1 MRPRSV
7 TALGASI
14 SVGLGV
20 FVLLGQFSQVAGQQD
35 LAAPYILLAIMAVPL
50 ILTYAERLGV
60 TPGSGGAYNLAR
72 TSGLVWLT
80 YGAGWF
86 ILGGYLCLI
95 ALLGW
100 GAALHLDL
108 IAGYFFGQQLDL
120 IWLTVIVIGLATLL
134 SILGT
139 SGNWKSRSTYVYL
152 TLIVLLIVTL
162 RDLFYPGSPEAPTS
176 RVYNTNAILSVTAL
190 MMSGL
195 WGLQFILSIRDE
207 IHRPTRTLPQALTST
222 VVLGAGLGALAGMA
236 ISLSGFSTSSLTPL
250 VEILGDTGLL
260 PKDLIV
266 ILYAAAGV
274 LISSIALN
282 QAFVHGL
289 RQVGDMTRD
298 GFLPERLQV
307 ISEKYNAAVVGLFL
321 LASLSIVLAG
331 LVPILTLV
339 GLAALLFLWLTA
351 LVHLPEAFSTK
362 PRLPEKRFPKLP
374 FHPLFPWL
382 TIATGIYLPFN
393 LDLPVWILAGGWL
406 LLGMLYYLVHAR
418 QGGLTVRR
426 RDVVVGETGPLPT
439 TTIVKNVVMVAIANP
454 KTAPT
459 LLQVGARLARARHG
473 SLVALNVLPLA
484 EQIPNNLKRQAAQ
497 QAWDSLSELVGQT
510 DLGDVAVR
518 SVVRLAPTPTTGI
531 LETVDE
537 EGVSLL
543 VLGWESEH
551 PPEDRPVD
559 SILDPVIKRAPCD
572 VAIVRGAIPQVVKQ
586 ALVPTAGGPF
596 APVALTLSHGLIDQ
610 QDGLIWVENLVEEPL
625 SAEREAQA
633 QADLQTTVKVLQNGT
648 AVEQRVVQVDDIKG
662 GILAEARTADLLLIG
677 ASKKGFPER
686 AFFGGLP
693 VEIGDASSTPTIVAR
708 GRDTASQLWLRQLL
722 GALSDSLP
730 TLTAA
735 RQTEVYQNMREA
747 AQPNVDFFVLITLSA
762 TIASL
767 GLLQNSAAVIIGA
780 MLVAPLMSPILGMA
794 MSIVRADLRLLP
806 VAAEATAKGS
816 VLAILV
822 GVAVVIISPIE
833 TATSEILARTQPN
846 VLDLG
851 VALASGA
858 AAGYAISRKEV
869 AAALPGVAIA
879 AALVPP
885 LCVVGYGLGTSQ
897 LTIASGSL
905 LLFIT
910 NLIAII
916 FAAALTF
923 LALGFHPKRTEQGEF
938 RRGLQV
944 TVISL
949 LVIFCV
955 LFLTTAVS
963 ILQINQENA
972 VEEIFNNE
980 VVARAGRVSEMQ
992 VLRSP
997 GGIIITAT
1005 IIDLAGS
1012 NLTPAEIEE
1021 IDKQLEETFFRPVTV
1036 DAIIVPGTVTQLEGA
1051 ASLRQLENLFSE
1063 AIRETGA
1070 DVITLNVS
1078 KTAETFN
1085 VFTAI
1090 VVSEA
1095 EQLTQADL
1103 SAIQAE
1109 LTSAMKAPVAI
1120 EATILPGVEIDL
1132 EPSTPA
1138 RPTPTAE
1145 P

>member
-1 MRPRSV
+1 
-7 TALGASI
+7 
-14 SVGLGV
+14 
-20 FVLLGQFSQVAGQQD
+20 
-35 LAAPYILLAIMAVPL
+35 
-50 ILTYAERLGV
+50 
-60 TPGSGGAYNLAR
+60 
-72 TSGLVWLT
+72 
-80 YGAGWF
+80 
-86 ILGGYLCLI
+86 
-95 ALLGW
+95 
-100 GAALHLDL
+100 
-108 IAGYFFGQQLDL
+108 
-120 IWLTVIVIGLATLL
+120 
-134 SILGT
+134 
-139 SGNWKSRSTYVYL
+139 
-152 TLIVLLIVTL
+152 
-162 RDLFYPGSPEAPTS
+162 
-176 RVYNTNAILSVTAL
+176 
-190 MMSGL
+190 
-195 WGLQFILSIRDE
+195 
-207 IHRPTRTLPQALTST
+207 
-222 VVLGAGLGALAGMA
+222 
-236 ISLSGFSTSSLTPL
+236 
-250 VEILGDTGLL
+250 
-260 PKDLIV
+260 
-266 ILYAAAGV
+266 
-274 LISSIALN
+274 
-282 QAFVHGL
+282 
-289 RQVGDMTRD
+289 
-298 GFLPERLQV
+298 
-307 ISEKYNAAVVGLFL
+307 
-321 LASLSIVLAG
+321 
-331 LVPILTLV
+331 
-339 GLAALLFLWLTA
+339 
-351 LVHLPEAFSTK
+351 
-362 PRLPEKRFPKLP
+362 
-374 FHPLFPWL
+374 
-382 TIATGIYLPFN
+382 
-393 LDLPVWILAGGWL
+393 
-406 LLGMLYYLVHAR
+406 
-418 QGGLTVRR
+418 
-426 RDVVVGETGPLPT
+426 
-439 TTIVKNVVMVAIANP
+439 
-454 KTAPT
+454 
-459 LLQVGARLARARHG
+459 
-473 SLVALNVLPLA
+473 
-484 EQIPNNLKRQAAQ
+484 
-497 QAWDSLSELVGQT
+497 
-510 DLGDVAVR
+510 
-518 SVVRLAPTPTTGI
+518 
-531 LETVDE
+531 
-537 EGVSLL
+537 
-543 VLGWESEH
+543 
-551 PPEDRPVD
+551 
-559 SILDPVIKRAPCD
+559 
-572 VAIVRGAIPQVVKQ
+572 
-586 ALVPTAGGPF
+586 
-596 APVALTLSHGLIDQ
+596 
-610 QDGLIWVENLVEEPL
+610 
-625 SAEREAQA
+625 
-633 QADLQTTVKVLQNGT
+633 
-648 AVEQRVVQVDDIKG
+648 
-662 GILAEARTADLLLIG
+662 
-677 ASKKGFPER
+677 
-686 AFFGGLP
+686 
-693 VEIGDASSTPTIVAR
+693 
-708 GRDTASQLWLRQLL
+708 
-722 GALSDSLP
+722 
-730 TLTAA
+730 
-735 RQTEVYQNMREA
+735 
-747 AQPNVDFFVLITLSA
+747 
-762 TIASL
+762 
-767 GLLQNSAAVIIGA
+767 
-780 MLVAPLMSPILGMA
+780 MA